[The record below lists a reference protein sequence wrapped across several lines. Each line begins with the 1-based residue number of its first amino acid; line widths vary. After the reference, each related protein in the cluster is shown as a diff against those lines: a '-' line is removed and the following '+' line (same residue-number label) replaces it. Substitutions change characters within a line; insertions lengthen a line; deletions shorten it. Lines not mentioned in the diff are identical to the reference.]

1 MLGPENITQATLN
14 VLTTLYLYFVLF
26 YPHTYTCTHI
36 HLRGAKMDLG
46 GVCGRGNEKDWKEE
60 REGNKLWIYITIN
73 FFKKTTKVIIN
84 FHRK

>member
-1 MLGPENITQATLN
+1 
-14 VLTTLYLYFVLF
+14 
-26 YPHTYTCTHI
+26 
-36 HLRGAKMDLG
+36 MDLG